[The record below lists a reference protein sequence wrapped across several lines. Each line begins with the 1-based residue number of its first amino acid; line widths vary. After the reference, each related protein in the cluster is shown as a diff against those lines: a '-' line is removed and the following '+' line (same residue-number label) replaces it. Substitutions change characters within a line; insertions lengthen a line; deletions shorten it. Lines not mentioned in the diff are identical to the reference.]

1 MPPSCVTYKGPHD
14 AQTRACVRTI
24 FVTSRTVSGLV
35 SVDGSRAASAVTRAQ
50 ASLGSVIKRRNN
62 SGLCWPTDGWPPR
75 SDKRVAV
82 AS

>member
-1 MPPSCVTYKGPHD
+1 MPPNCVTYKGPQD
-14 AQTRACVRTI
+14 AQTRAWVRTI

-62 SGLCWPTDGWPPR
+62 SGRCCPTLGCPPL
-75 SDKRVAV
+75 SDNNVAV